1 MQKSYFLKF
10 QRMEIEN
17 SSLLEVSPVGNGPH
31 KSTATDNHGDSG
43 IETGITGAGW
53 LRSNVISLE

>member
-1 MQKSYFLKF
+1 
-10 QRMEIEN
+10 MEIEN

-53 LRSNVISLE
+53 LRSNVIWLE